1 MTYNN
6 FLKVFGNE
14 RVIDIRNVEVFFG
27 GIDRRRLYEWQK
39 RGLIRKLVSNFYAIA
54 GKPVDDQGL
63 RTIACQIYAPSYV
76 GLESALSWYGFIPEA
91 VFQTTC
97 VTARR
102 NRSIRTAAGDFRY
115 RKIAPRLFFGTN
127 VVSRGADHFFIS
139 DPEKTLLDHFYF
151 SPRSDDRQALEGM
164 RLNADAIRR
173 TVDMEKIE
181 RYLDIFLSRK
191 LKKAVRILGEIIR
204 A

>member
-1 MTYNN
+1 MTYND
-6 FLKVFGNE
+6 FLKVFGDE
-14 RVIDIRNVEVFFG
+14 RVIDIRSVEVYFG

-39 RGLIRKLVSNFYAIA
+39 RGLIRKLVSNFYVIA

-63 RTIACQIYAPSYV
+63 KTIACQIYAPSYI

-102 NRSIRTAAGDFRY
+102 NQSIRTVVGDFRY
-115 RKIAPRLFFGTN
+115 RKIAPRLFFGTK
-127 VVSRGADHFFIS
+127 VISRGSDHFFIS

-151 SPRSDDRQALEGM
+151 SPRSNDERAIEGM

-173 TVDMEKIE
+173 TVNMEKID
-181 RYLDIFLSRK
+181 RYLSLFSSRK
-191 LKKAVRILGEIIR
+191 LMKAVRILR
-204 A
+204 KMAYA